1 METTAVEAAKTLPVE
16 EPVVQPILSLSD
28 LVAAVEVIQSR
39 ENADRLLIQTLT
51 TIDENDLRAR
61 LITWATLGF
70 PNVYALYSL
79 QLNRMEK
86 CSDGIVRNDLL
97 DYVQYLDSTL
107 SITDTLAKLEA
118 KLPGMS
124 LSYSYGT
131 DFTLRIHVTRK

>member
-1 METTAVEAAKTLPVE
+1 METTAVEVAKTLPVE
-16 EPVVQPILSLSD
+16 EPVVQPLISLSD

-70 PNVYALYSL
+70 PNVYVLYSL
-79 QLNRMEK
+79 QLSRMEK
-86 CSDGIVRNDLL
+86 CSDGVVRNDLL
-97 DYVQYLDSTL
+97 EYFQYLEPNV
-107 SITDTLAKLEA
+107 SISEIVTNLEA